1 MSESWG
7 RDLQPT
13 VDGIFYDFFGFGTFF
28 RYHNLENEIDAWEST
43 VDCRLVGKTL
53 LSVVQKVGRA
63 RARLFLQHPCHKP
76 MAQNLLT
83 L

>member
-1 MSESWG
+1 MYRTKVGGPRTPSKTTEA
-7 RDLQPT
+7 
-13 VDGIFYDFFGFGTFF
+13 
-28 RYHNLENEIDAWEST
+28 NL
-43 VDCRLVGKTL
+43 DCLLVEKAL